1 VAVVVVVVRVLHDCR
16 AGGMDRSIA
25 LRCGP
30 AYMRLVR
37 LGARPARSAW
47 SSRHV
52 VGVVGNGSDQRTC
65 TLHGL
70 HERAG
75 TRIARRGRWG
85 RAGPRGVEG
94 DVAPATWPGGGG
106 FRLEEA
112 RGGRTSRV
120 KTCVVSDCEPPC
132 TAYVF
137 GR

>member
-75 TRIARRGRWG
+75 TRIARRGQWG

-106 FRLEEA
+106 FPVPV
-112 RGGRTSRV
+112 GGGEGREDV
-120 KTCVVSDCEPPC
+120 KSQDVCSD
-132 TAYVF
+132 
-137 GR
+137 

>member
-75 TRIARRGRWG
+75 TRIDSLRVVVGGAGPGRAVSKATWHRRPGRAAAGSGWRRRG
-85 RAGPRGVEG
+85 E
-94 DVAPATWPGGGG
+94 
-106 FRLEEA
+106 
-112 RGGRTSRV
+112 GGRQESRRV
-120 KTCVVSDCEPPC
+120 
-132 TAYVF
+132 
-137 GR
+137 